1 MATTYSN
8 SDYTTHI
15 NMVVNDFCAICG
27 SAVFGGNL
35 ENNRHWIRAVGRDLY
50 DTHGFRAMQ
59 EVFNQVKNRY
69 PMFQSALSEIWDGV
83 GDWAD

>member
-1 MATTYSN
+1 MTTYSN
-8 SDYTTHI
+8 PDYTTHV
-15 NMVVNDFCAICG
+15 NMAVNDLCAICG
-27 SAVFGGNL
+27 SAVFGGGL
-35 ENNRHWIRAVGRDLY
+35 GNNRQWIRAVGQDLY

-59 EVFNQVKNRY
+59 EVFIQVKNRY

>member
-8 SDYTTHI
+8 PDYTTHV
-15 NMVVNDFCAICG
+15 NMAVNDLCAIYG
-27 SAVFGGNL
+27 SAVFGGGL
-35 ENNRHWIRAVGRDLY
+35 GNNRQWIRAVGQDLY

-59 EVFNQVKNRY
+59 EVFIQVKNYY